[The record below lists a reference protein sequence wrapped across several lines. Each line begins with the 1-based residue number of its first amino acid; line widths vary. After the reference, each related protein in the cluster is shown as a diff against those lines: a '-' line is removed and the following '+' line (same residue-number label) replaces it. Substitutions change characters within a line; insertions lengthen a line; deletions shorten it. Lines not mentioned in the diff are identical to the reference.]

1 MWVGGHYYKG
11 VGAATTWLQ
20 PTDDIENSDP
30 VMPNVLVIQQ
40 RWKSELLCE
49 CPNFKCWIKILI
61 NIMWA
66 SQLSVAP
73 KKLNDQQKKSQLE
86 IRKNLIFLSLVYII
100 TAIIMTN
107 IMRFCF

>member
-1 MWVGGHYYKG
+1 
-11 VGAATTWLQ
+11 
-20 PTDDIENSDP
+20 
-30 VMPNVLVIQQ
+30 
-40 RWKSELLCE
+40 
-49 CPNFKCWIKILI
+49 
-61 NIMWA
+61 MWA
-66 SQLSVAP
+66 SQPSVAP